1 MDGELLPDHK
11 FCYPVSSSTYEY
23 HTVPFWPA
31 DRRSILFVNDRC
43 GHNGTETRQP
53 SPLTLPTS
61 EIAAGADSFSQ
72 DIDAD
77 SFAQEI
83 ATDSFESADNCIP
96 RSRKWTRER
105 SSGAVEEE
113 SQWRRFEIEVAELLE
128 IKQIGTSHLRFSLH
142 SSCDA
147 RQAAQRPRQEGI
159 QCSVD
164 WLLVLR
170 CSESQVGVGGENSS
184 DEGGSGGL
192 VNNIVKGPW
201 SREEDALLAKLFASL
216 LLGSDYGS
224 RWFEDHS
231 RHVVNKFHEEQTAK
245 EAIAAEEEGE
255 GEKEDEGQ
263 AGQMSKGR
271 PANEKSLP
279 LSEFTFGCLGKKH
292 IKLPADCLSM
302 ALGLVDDAI
311 NASALLV
318 MLMVSSKITGN
329 LGLLCFREAEGIT
342 LTGSCEVWGLLF
354 I

>member
-1 MDGELLPDHK
+1 MP
-11 FCYPVSSSTYEY
+11 T
-23 HTVPFWPA
+23 
-31 DRRSILFVNDRC
+31 
-43 GHNGTETRQP
+43 P
-53 SPLTLPTS
+53 SPKRSLPTLS
-61 EIAAGADSFSQ
+61 ICQ
-72 DIDAD
+72 
-77 SFAQEI
+77 FA
-83 ATDSFESADNCIP
+83 IP
-96 RSRKWTRER
+96 FAFYK
-105 SSGAVEEE
+105 
-113 SQWRRFEIEVAELLE
+113 
-128 IKQIGTSHLRFSLH
+128 
-142 SSCDA
+142 
-147 RQAAQRPRQEGI
+147 
-159 QCSVD
+159 
-164 WLLVLR
+164 
-170 CSESQVGVGGENSS
+170 VGVGGENSS

-255 GEKEDEGQ
+255 GEKEDEEQ
-263 AGQMSKGR
+263 AGQMSKYDDDLIIR
-271 PANEKSLP
+271 R
-279 LSEFTFGCLGKKH
+279 GKKH

-311 NASALLV
+311 NASALLM